1 MGLSPV
7 APPSSPSSLLT
18 FEPGKPL
25 QEMEEAYIRLTL
37 KYANNNRMRAA
48 EILGI
53 SLRTLYK
60 RLADFAK
67 AEETSPANTEAASV
81 TGTGG

>member
-1 MGLSPV
+1 
-7 APPSSPSSLLT
+7 
-18 FEPGKPL
+18 
-25 QEMEEAYIRLTL
+25 MEEAYIRLTL

-67 AEETSPANTEAASV
+67 AGETSSGNAEAAS
-81 TGTGG
+81 GMGD